1 MRTVTYGAAC
11 TLDGFI
17 AGPEGELDWL
27 YFSPDVHQIMGD
39 YWKTTDTVLM
49 GRKTWD
55 HAVAQGA
62 EGGAAWG
69 KVKTYVFSRTLKR
82 NPGAGIQLIASD
94 PGEFVMDLKQKKGKG
109 ICVMG
114 GGELARS
121 LFQAEVIDE
130 VGLNIHSIILGGGVP
145 LFPPIGR
152 PIKLELLETRK
163 LEGGCVLANYRVC
176 R

>member
-17 AGPEGELDWL
+17 AGAEGQIDWIH
-27 YFSPDVHQIMGD
+27 FSSDVHQIMAD
-39 YWKTTDTVLM
+39 YWKTIDTILM

-55 HAVAQGA
+55 HAAAQGGG
-62 EGGAAWG
+62 EGGG
-69 KVKTYVFSRTLKR
+69 QEKIKTYVFSRTVR
-82 NPGAGIQLIASD
+82 ESPGSGVQLVASD
-94 PGEFVMDLKQKKGKG
+94 PGDFVRELKQKKGKG

-121 LFQAEVIDE
+121 LFQAGVIDE
-130 VGLNIHSIILGGGVP
+130 VRLNIHPVILGAGVP
-145 LFPPIGR
+145 LFPEIGR
-152 PIKLELLETRK
+152 QVKLELLETRK
-163 LEGGCVLANYRVC
+163 LEGGCVLAHYRIC